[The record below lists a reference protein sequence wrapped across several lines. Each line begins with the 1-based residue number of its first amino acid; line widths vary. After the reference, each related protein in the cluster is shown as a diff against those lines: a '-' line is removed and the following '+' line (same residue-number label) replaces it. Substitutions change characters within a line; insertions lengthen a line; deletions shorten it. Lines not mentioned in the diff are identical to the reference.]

1 MDSDPSSSSGM
12 ALEYVA
18 CRHTS
23 VAGSSGLF
31 NDAELNGKDVW
42 EAIAQFARHSA
53 FAWKDAGGEG
63 GPPKVLSLCTGLQ
76 AEI

>member
-1 MDSDPSSSSGM
+1 MTGNVLYSVSGSNRQSAAPTMDSDPSSSSGM

-31 NDAELNGKDVW
+31 NDAELNGKDV
-42 EAIAQFARHSA
+42 
-53 FAWKDAGGEG
+53 
-63 GPPKVLSLCTGLQ
+63 
-76 AEI
+76 